1 VNSMATQSKRPVRYN
16 LVRSEYVRFGV
27 WRDFTVRKNVSE
39 KQVDVFMDKLAGK
52 HQSSKVMYI
61 RQPVLLRDALHQ
73 DLTKVVNK
81 R

>member
-1 VNSMATQSKRPVRYN
+1 MVTQSQRPVRYN
-16 LVRSEYVRFGV
+16 LVRSECVRFGI

-39 KQVDVFMDKLAGK
+39 KQVDVFMDKLAGR
-52 HQSSKVMYI
+52 HQSSKVMYV

-73 DLTKVVNK
+73 DLTKVVNQ